1 VKFWDSSAL
10 VPLIVSEA
18 ATPAVLAELAA
29 DSEVLVW
36 WGTPVECV
44 SAISR
49 REREGDLEP
58 EQTSIAL
65 RRLAAVQAAWS
76 EVQPSDRVRA
86 TAIRV
91 LRTHPLRGTDSLQLA
106 AALAAAEDHPAT
118 LPLVTFDDRL
128 ADAAER
134 EGFPIVRP
142 GQGRMGG

>member
-1 VKFWDSSAL
+1 MKFWDSSAL

-29 DSEVLVW
+29 DSDVLVW

-58 EQTSIAL
+58 EHASIAL
-65 RRLAAVQAAWS
+65 HRLAAVRAAWS

-91 LRTHPLRGTDSLQLA
+91 LRTHPLRGADSLQLA

-118 LPLVTFDDRL
+118 LPLVTLDDRL
-128 ADAAER
+128 ANAAER
-134 EGFPIVRP
+134 EGFPVLRP